1 MTVPPVTAQPAPR
14 IVDRGSRP
22 ARGSYRLPRL
32 SAGAGELARVAA
44 VIVLASLAL
53 AMFVAIV
60 VDVLAGS
67 WARRELA
74 LTFPGLPR
82 TAGECW
88 RVFSWNVR
96 HLAAPLAAAALVGL
110 RGPRP
115 SALAR
120 CFELL
125 IATFV
130 LVTVAVNIVYVALA
144 LGGYGL
150 RAVWWLVPH
159 GLVELAGY
167 ATGLAVWAQAVRGR
181 LTVRLGVQAAAVSVV
196 LLAVAAAIETA
207 AR

>member
-1 MTVPPVTAQPAPR
+1 MITTPVTAQPAAAE
-14 IVDRGSRP
+14 P
-22 ARGSYRLPRL
+22 APGTVRVAAR
-32 SAGAGELARVAA
+32 SAGAIELARVAA
-44 VIVLASLAL
+44 AVSLGALAL
-53 AMFVAIV
+53 AMLVAV
-60 VDVLAGS
+60 PVHVLAGG
-67 WARRELA
+67 WARRELG

-82 TAGECW
+82 TLGEWW

-96 HLAAPLAAAALVGL
+96 HLAAPLAAAALVAL

-125 IATFV
+125 IAAFL
-130 LVTVAVNIVYVALA
+130 LVTVAVNILYVALA

-150 RAVWWLVPH
+150 RAAWWLVPH
-159 GLVELAGY
+159 GPVELAGY

-181 LTVRLGVQAAAVSVV
+181 LSVRLGVRAAAVSVV